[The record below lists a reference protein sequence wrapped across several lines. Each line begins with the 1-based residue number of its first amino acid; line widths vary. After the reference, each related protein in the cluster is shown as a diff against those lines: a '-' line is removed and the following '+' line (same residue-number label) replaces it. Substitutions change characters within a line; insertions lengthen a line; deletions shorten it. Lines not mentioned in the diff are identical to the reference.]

1 MAIHPRSGGWGVW
14 ARGAAAQT
22 AGAELRGGELAG
34 AGHSAATGARL
45 GRGLVQK
52 YELGMGSPLG
62 YPGRR
67 FGARTGF
74 LDGEGGSAATEFA
87 GTRCLGA

>member
-1 MAIHPRSGGWGVW
+1 M
-14 ARGAAAQT
+14 
-22 AGAELRGGELAG
+22 
-34 AGHSAATGARL
+34 

-52 YELGMGSPLG
+52 DKLGMGSPLG

-74 LDGEGGSAATEFA
+74 LDDEGCSAATEFA
-87 GTRCLGA
+87 GTQCLGA

>member
-1 MAIHPRSGGWGVW
+1 MG
-14 ARGAAAQT
+14 Q
-22 AGAELRGGELAG
+22 
-34 AGHSAATGARL
+34 
-45 GRGLVQK
+45 GLVQK
-52 YELGMGSPLG
+52 DELGMGSPLG

-87 GTRCLGA
+87 GVSVVWPLWCAKGGNL